1 MDANRKRSVPNSSVI
16 PLMTNQ
22 NQNHVTRRR
31 FLQTSA
37 GTAAAAT
44 VPATAA
50 AQSDD
55 EDGRSV
61 GETVRAIIAGVRG
74 RVNSA
79 VERGLGERTDS
90 ETAAT
95 DAKEEFNPNSGEWVA
110 YINDHASLDGDVQ
123 VVSLEFLPKPEEE
136 PDDTTTVYL
145 VSDHDGD
152 QYTSAEIVDA
162 TSREVDEEV
171 RLESIAADHAS
182 EEIETAYEEFV
193 TEDKPPSDEHLAYL
207 AGKYRFGTNH
217 ITSTLLGDDL

>member
-1 MDANRKRSVPNSSVI
+1 MKDTPPTPERR
-16 PLMTNQ
+16 
-22 NQNHVTRRR
+22 VTRRR
-31 FLQTSA
+31 FLRASA
-37 GTAAAAT
+37 ATAAAAT

-55 EDGRSV
+55 EEDRSV
-61 GETVRAIIAGVRG
+61 ADTVQAIIAGVRG

-95 DAKEEFNPNSGEWVA
+95 DTKEAFNPNSDEWVG
-110 YINDHASLDGDVQ
+110 YINEHASLDGDVQ
-123 VVSLEFLPKPEEE
+123 VVSLEFVPKPEAE

-152 QYTSAEIVDA
+152 QYTSAEIVDD
-162 TSREVDEEV
+162 TSREIDEEV
-171 RLESIAADHAS
+171 RLESIAADNAAA
-182 EEIETAYEEFV
+182 EIETAYEEFV
-193 TEDKPPSDEHLAYL
+193 TEDKAPSDEHLAYL